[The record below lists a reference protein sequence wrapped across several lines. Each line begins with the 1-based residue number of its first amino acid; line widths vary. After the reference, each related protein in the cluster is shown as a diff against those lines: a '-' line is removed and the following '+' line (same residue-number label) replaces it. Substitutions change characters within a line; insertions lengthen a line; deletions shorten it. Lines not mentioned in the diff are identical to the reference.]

1 MHGTT
6 PESHK
11 ELEVKLELVPAGLPA
26 LKKIP
31 HLRTR
36 TTARRATEISVYFD
50 TDNQKLRKKG
60 LMLRVRRVGSRYFQT
75 IKASGNLAPI
85 ERDEWETEIAGGQ
98 ARSEFGQRH
107 RTRTAHNQQISSAA
121 QALVRDARTAH
132 DLSRC

>member
-50 TDNQKLRKKG
+50 TDNQKLRKK
-60 LMLRVRRVGSRYFQT
+60 RT
-75 IKASGNLAPI
+75 NAACA
-85 ERDEWETEIAGGQ
+85 AGRQ
-98 ARSEFGQRH
+98 PLFSDHQSKWQFG
-107 RTRTAHNQQISSAA
+107 AY
-121 QALVRDARTAH
+121 
-132 DLSRC
+132 